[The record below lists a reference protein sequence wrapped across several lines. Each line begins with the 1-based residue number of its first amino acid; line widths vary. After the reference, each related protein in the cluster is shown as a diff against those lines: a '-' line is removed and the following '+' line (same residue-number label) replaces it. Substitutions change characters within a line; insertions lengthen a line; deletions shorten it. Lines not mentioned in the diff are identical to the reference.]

1 MKQMAVPTKLYC
13 PRCGTIHSIY
23 RKAAKQKKEGHYKKF
38 YCYKCKDTHNHI
50 ELKDYSYTEDELL
63 EMVEQMKKEGKY

>member
-1 MKQMAVPTKLYC
+1 MSKTKIDKRVNKIAKRINRDLKQDLFGDRFWVKQVSKARGEDGLQYYLY
-13 PRCGTIHSIY
+13 
-23 RKAAKQKKEGHYKKF
+23 
-38 YCYKCKDTHNHI
+38 